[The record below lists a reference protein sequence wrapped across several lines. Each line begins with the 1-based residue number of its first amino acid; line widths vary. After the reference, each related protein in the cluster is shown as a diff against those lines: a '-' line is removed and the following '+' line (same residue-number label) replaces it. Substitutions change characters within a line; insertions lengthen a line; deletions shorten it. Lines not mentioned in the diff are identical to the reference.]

1 MMKERNYGIDIFRIM
16 CCIGVLDYHIMDD
29 IVFGIGGRMSHPLY
43 FLASFCVPGFFLLSG
58 YLLGARDDLSLLYIE
73 NKVSD
78 IMAKLFG
85 WIVFWVSVHYIRTGE
100 LYELWI
106 NFTAGV
112 GSGGILP
119 VAWFLFTYCLLLII
133 GYPLY
138 YFYHKH
144 SYIFSALLIL
154 WMAALALGAGEDI
167 ITTRGQSL
175 WLHLYLG
182 YFCVGIAMNRIR
194 VKLSRWGG
202 VKLQVVILLCIN
214 MCCLLVYAYKIVN
227 TEVYYPPHSYYG
239 KWFYTIWIVSLFL
252 LVSMIKVQ
260 NKAKQKIIQR
270 MASNTFVVYLG
281 HLPVLLYIT
290 DLWPLQSTMMAV
302 VFILVFFLGLQ
313 LVAEVFRRLPLFR
326 KLV

>member
-1 MMKERNYGIDIFRIM
+1 M
-16 CCIGVLDYHIMDD
+16 
-29 IVFGIGGRMSHPLY
+29 
-43 FLASFCVPGFFLLSG
+43 
-58 YLLGARDDLSLLYIE
+58 
-73 NKVSD
+73 
-78 IMAKLFG
+78 
-85 WIVFWVSVHYIRTGE
+85 
-100 LYELWI
+100 
-106 NFTAGV
+106 
-112 GSGGILP
+112 
-119 VAWFLFTYCLLLII
+119 
-133 GYPLY
+133 
-138 YFYHKH
+138 
-144 SYIFSALLIL
+144 
-154 WMAALALGAGEDI
+154 
-167 ITTRGQSL
+167 
-175 WLHLYLG
+175 
-182 YFCVGIAMNRIR
+182 
-194 VKLSRWGG
+194 GG